1 MTSLDELYSIRL
13 HMAGHPD
20 HELVV
25 GEDDEWR
32 CLTCEAE
39 GEADEDP

>member
-1 MTSLDELYSIRL
+1 MNSPEELYSVRL
-13 HMAGHPD
+13 HMSRNPD
-20 HELVV
+20 HELTI

-39 GEADEDP
+39 EDTDANA